1 MKLLLP
7 LLLVSS
13 FAAKANQVD
22 IDNIEQA
29 AMQLNSIELVSLTKQ
44 TSGYDQALAY
54 YRLAIS
60 QNLQSQSKE
69 ASQNLDLAIEQLE
82 NITKQDENDDE
93 AWALLAQVYGLK
105 IAYQPMKAAYY
116 GPKSGK
122 ALAAA
127 LAINHENP
135 RVYLVQGISLYNTPA
150 MFGGSKSAALSAFN
164 QSIALYHQDSSDTA
178 WGQAEVHVWRGLTNL
193 ALNQTDQALTDWY
206 SALAIEPNY
215 GWAKMLISQN
225 K

>member
-13 FAAKANQVD
+13 FAAQANQAD

-82 NITKQDENDDE
+82 NITKKNENDDE

>member
-1 MKLLLP
+1 MKLVLS
-7 LLLVSS
+7 LLLAGSLSVQ
-13 FAAKANQVD
+13 ANQAD

-29 AMQLNSIELVSLTKQ
+29 AMQLDNTQLASLAKQ
-44 TSGYDQALAY
+44 TSGYEQSLAY
-54 YRLAIS
+54 YRLAITL
-60 QNLQSQSKE
+60 NLQSHTAE

-82 NITKQDENDDE
+82 GITKQDEGNDE

-135 RVYLVQGISLYNTPA
+135 RAYLVKGISSYNTPA
-150 MFGGSKSAALSAFN
+150 MFGGSKSAALTAFD
-164 QSIALYHQDSSDTA
+164 QSIALYNQDSSDTA

-193 ALNQTDQALTDWY
+193 ALNQKEQALADWH

-215 GWAKMLISQN
+215 GWAKVLLSQN

>member
-164 QSIALYHQDSSDTA
+164 QSIALYHQDLS
-178 WGQAEVHVWRGLTNL
+178 
-193 ALNQTDQALTDWY
+193 
-206 SALAIEPNY
+206 
-215 GWAKMLISQN
+215 LIHI
-225 K
+225 

>member
-13 FAAKANQVD
+13 FAAQANQAD

-164 QSIALYHQDSSDTA
+164 QSIALYHQDSSDSA
-178 WGQAEVHVWRGLTNL
+178 WGQAEAHVWRGLTNL

>member
-13 FAAKANQVD
+13 FAAQANQAD

-69 ASQNLDLAIEQLE
+69 ARQNLDLAIEQLE